1 MRNPTL
7 ALLHITIM
15 HLLPRTFTARI
26 PMGITTTVSI
36 INVTKDGTK
45 DTSSTQATIVIHT
58 TCRRALPF
66 MGLAAMVFGE
76 ASYLYM
82 NFFAPFSQ
90 IWYHTMLVKCTPYIR
105 LVVVVVVPY
114 GGMERC
120 TILSSFFQG
129 VALSD

>member
-1 MRNPTL
+1 
-7 ALLHITIM
+7 
-15 HLLPRTFTARI
+15 
-26 PMGITTTVSI
+26 
-36 INVTKDGTK
+36 
-45 DTSSTQATIVIHT
+45 
-58 TCRRALPF
+58 

-114 GGMERC
+114 GGMVVVLVPYHH
-120 TILSSFFQG
+120 LSFKE
-129 VALSD
+129 